1 MSTRKVVRGKSDK
14 GGFAL
19 LEALVSAGIL
29 STVLAGAIGALLI
42 STQSAS
48 TNGARVEAAYLADE
62 GIEAVRILRDNG
74 WGANIAGHAPSEAF
88 YLEWDGATWV
98 ATTTN
103 SLIDNIFE
111 RSIELADVYRNGSEQ
126 IAENGSLDSDTKL
139 ITVTVSWQ
147 SSDATS
153 SRTLSAYITNLFDN

>member
-1 MSTRKVVRGKSDK
+1 MRMPPKQKYQK
-14 GGFAL
+14 NGFAL
-19 LEALVSAGIL
+19 VEALVSAGIL

-42 STQSAS
+42 STQSAT

-74 WGANIAGHAPSEAF
+74 WGANIDGHAPSEEF
-88 YLEWDGATWV
+88 YLEWDGTTWV

-111 RSIELADVYRNGSEQ
+111 RSIEFADVYRDGSEQ
-126 IAENGSLDSDTKL
+126 IAESGSLDSDTKL
-139 ITVTVSWQ
+139 ITVSVSWL
-147 SSDATS
+147 SGDATS

>member
-1 MSTRKVVRGKSDK
+1 MQPPLTTFLRRNLFRGFISSSHTFSRYSCLSTRKVVRGKSDK

-74 WGANIAGHAPSEAF
+74 WGANIASHASGAPF
-88 YLEWDGATWV
+88 YIGWNGTTWV

-103 SLIDNIFE
+103 AFVDGLFE
-111 RSIELADVYRNGSEQ
+111 RSVEFADVYR
-126 IAENGSLDSDTKL
+126 D
-139 ITVTVSWQ
+139 
-147 SSDATS
+147 
-153 SRTLSAYITNLFDN
+153 